1 VHISRVAGGV
11 DPERKGLKLE
21 KVPICLVGCGG
32 MGQRH
37 ILAFKELENSGIG
50 NLDLVA
56 LCDLQPE
63 NAALC
68 AREVQQH
75 LGRKPMV
82 FTDLDTALAHP
93 GIAAV
98 DIVTDP
104 RTHHSVA
111 VDALLAGKH
120 ALVEKP
126 LGLTVRACRVIIDAA
141 EKSGAVLAT
150 AENLRRDPVNRL
162 ARSIID
168 HGMLGDPY
176 LMINKKLGG
185 DDRIIITP
193 WRHLKERS
201 AIGLDAGVHETDII
215 QYYMGEFDQI
225 FGRGMIVEPVRRR
238 AADAGLDLES
248 YRERFKAFP
257 ETVEATGED
266 SIIAMYRMKSGAMV
280 QFSFVLAGRGSHS
293 WERSVHGRM
302 GALQS
307 PGDRNGRP
315 LVLRME
321 GKELRGRDILPL
333 LPDFAM
339 NEITERV
346 FGKNGVQYELDFLAA
361 DARHTAIELHDFGE
375 AILTDRKPEV
385 GGHLGMTAVA
395 AVLGVYESALAGRAV
410 SMDEVLAG
418 EVREYQQDIDEAL
431 GL

>member
-1 VHISRVAGGV
+1 
-11 DPERKGLKLE
+11 
-21 KVPICLVGCGG
+21 

-37 ILAFKELENSGIG
+37 ILGFQQLEDSGIC

-56 LCDLQPE
+56 LCDIRPE
-63 NAALC
+63 NAAFC
-68 AREVQQH
+68 AREVER
-75 LGRKPMV
+75 LMGRKPMV
-82 FTDLDTALAHP
+82 FTDLHAALAHP
-93 GIAAV
+93 DIAAI
-98 DIVTDP
+98 DLVTDP
-104 RTHHSVA
+104 QTHHSIGA
-111 VDALLAGKH
+111 AALLAGKH

-126 LGLTVRACRVIIDAA
+126 LGLTVRACRAIIDAA
-141 EKSGAVLAT
+141 EESGAVLAT

-168 HGMLGDPY
+168 HGLLGDPY
-176 LMINKKLGG
+176 LMIDKRLGG
-185 DDRIIITP
+185 DDHIIITP

-215 QYYMGEFDQI
+215 QYYMGEFDQMY
-225 FGRGMIVEPVRRR
+225 GLGMIVEPLRWRG
-238 AADAGLDLES
+238 ADAGLDLES

-266 SIIAMYRMKSGAMV
+266 AIIAMYRMKSGATV

-302 GALQS
+302 GAIES

-315 LVLRME
+315 LILRLE

-333 LPDFAM
+333 LPDFRM
-339 NEITERV
+339 SEITERV
-346 FGKNGVQYELDFLAA
+346 FGKNGVQYEMDFLAA
-361 DARHTAIELHDFGE
+361 DAKHTAVELHDFGE
-375 AILTDRKPEV
+375 AILTGRAPEV
-385 GGHLGMTAVA
+385 DGHRGMTALA

-431 GL
+431 AL